1 METLKLNKH
10 VITYTMTY
18 KSIFGDDKRYKH
30 WDYNSG
36 QIYDYIILP
45 DNTGLG
51 LWCFT
56 FYNSI
61 YVRFGTKVFRLIS
74 NNL

>member
-1 METLKLNKH
+1 MWLHILWH
-10 VITYTMTY
+10 I

-30 WDYNSG
+30 CDYNSG

-51 LWCFT
+51 LWCLT
-56 FYNSI
+56 PLSTI
-61 YVRFGTKVFRLIS
+61 VFMFVLALKCS
-74 NNL
+74 V